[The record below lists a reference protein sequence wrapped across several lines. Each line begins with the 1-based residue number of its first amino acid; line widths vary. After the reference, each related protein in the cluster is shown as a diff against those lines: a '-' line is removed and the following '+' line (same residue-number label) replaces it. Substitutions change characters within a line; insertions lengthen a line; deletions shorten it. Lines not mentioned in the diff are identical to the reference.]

1 MRINASPL
9 HLSSW
14 NYTGTLPM
22 SQRWALLTS
31 GSKGQ
36 RSRSKFIDFW
46 KWLMSHNCFP
56 FTPIIMTLH
65 TKTPLEWRVCLM
77 GVRVKRSKVKVTM
90 QWLLFFV
97 AHNCFPF
104 TSAII
109 KLHAQIP
116 CESRICLIL
125 GFKKVESLNWL
136 PRGVFVPLGQP
147 HSSSFGWV
155 IKLPGWVTSHLLLT
169 RGWVKNFENSRA
181 LTEINKSWI
190 YSNDVLLD
198 MLFVVSYYGTLVAQ
212 MRVTRLSIFLRYCG
226 NIWISIMKVK
236 LQGNVLPRLVLPNT
250 ICHRHD
256 CTVSTTM
263 M

>member
-1 MRINASPL
+1 MTRPFCWYQYFWPSGL
-9 HLSSW
+9 DLDFD
-14 NYTGTLPM
+14 
-22 SQRWALLTS
+22 LL
-31 GSKGQ
+31 
-36 RSRSKFIDFW
+36 
-46 KWLMSHNCFP
+46 
-56 FTPIIMTLH
+56 
-65 TKTPLEWRVCLM
+65 LEKLE
-77 GVRVKRSKVKVTM
+77 
-90 QWLLFFV
+90 FV
-97 AHNCFPF
+97 AAGGISPVR
-104 TSAII
+104 TDPD
-109 KLHAQIP
+109 L
-116 CESRICLIL
+116 
-125 GFKKVESLNWL
+125 V
-136 PRGVFVPLGQP
+136 
-147 HSSSFGWV
+147 SFGWV

>member
-1 MRINASPL
+1 MATATNRIHSNDLEAYVMKCCCFWFHSVVKFFTL
-9 HLSSW
+9 ESSLW
-14 NYTGTLPM
+14 QKCSLY
-22 SQRWALLTS
+22 S
-31 GSKGQ
+31 GE
-36 RSRSKFIDFW
+36 RS
-46 KWLMSHNCFP
+46 
-56 FTPIIMTLH
+56 
-65 TKTPLEWRVCLM
+65 
-77 GVRVKRSKVKVTM
+77 
-90 QWLLFFV
+90 
-97 AHNCFPF
+97 
-104 TSAII
+104 
-109 KLHAQIP
+109 
-116 CESRICLIL
+116 
-125 GFKKVESLNWL
+125 
-136 PRGVFVPLGQP
+136 VPLGALV
-147 HSSSFGWV
+147 SFGWV